1 MNARQT
7 IQRIGGLI
15 LMVVGMTVGAAGR
28 AANVTVRCGS
38 GGENAFP
45 SISAAL
51 AHLDARGTNTI
62 AVYGACQ
69 ENLSITDFNHLTL
82 NANAGASISD
92 ASGGTTTAIVI
103 TSSQTVSINGFT
115 INGGV
120 MCQISSFCG
129 FSGNTFQNSRGGV
142 ALGDGVYIRA
152 ASHASFSGDKIVNN
166 GRFGMT
172 LTGGSF
178 AEATGITV
186 SGNTAAGIFLAV
198 GPTVLLN
205 NPTITKNGY
214 HGIWVRE
221 HSTLFMSDGEVTGN
235 DGSGISLDS
244 GSEALIFAT
253 VTGNLITGNG
263 DYGVLVADLSLADSW
278 TTGTRVSGNHTA
290 LNSGQ
295 PDVQCI
301 GKASA
306 VVGVPLNG
314 TISAT
319 CGP

>member
-1 MNARQT
+1 MDARRA
-7 IQRIGGLI
+7 IKRIGWAILI
-15 LMVVGMTVGAAGR
+15 AAGMTTAADGQ
-28 AANVTVRCGS
+28 AANVTVRCGG
-38 GGENAFP
+38 GGEDAFP

-51 AHLDARGTNTI
+51 AHLDARGANTI

-69 ENLSITDFNHLTL
+69 ENLSITDFNDLTL

-92 ASGGTTTAIVI
+92 ASGGTKTAIVI
-103 TSSQTVSINGFT
+103 TSSQTVTINGFT

-172 LTGGSF
+172 VTGGSF
-178 AEATGITV
+178 AEATAITV
-186 SGNTAAGIFLAV
+186 SGNAVAGMFLVA

-205 NPTITKNGY
+205 NVTIANNNY
-214 HGIWVRE
+214 HGIWVRD
-221 HSTLFMSDGEVTGN
+221 HSTLFITDSEVTGN
-235 DGSGISLDS
+235 GGSGVSLES
-244 GSEALIFAT
+244 GSEALLYAT
-253 VTGNLITGNG
+253 VTGNTITRNAN
-263 DYGVLVADLSLADSW
+263 YGVLVADLSLANSDGV
-278 TTGTRVSGNHTA
+278 TGNSVSG
-290 LNSGQ
+290 NSGQ
-295 PDVQCI
+295 PDVQCVGKSSAAI
-301 GKASA
+301 GLPLKA
-306 VVGVPLNG
+306 G
-314 TISAT
+314 TISAI